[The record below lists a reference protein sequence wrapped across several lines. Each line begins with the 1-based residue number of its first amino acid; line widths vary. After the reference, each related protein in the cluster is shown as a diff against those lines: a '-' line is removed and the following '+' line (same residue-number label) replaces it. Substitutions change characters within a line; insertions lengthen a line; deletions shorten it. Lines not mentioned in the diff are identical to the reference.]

1 MARHVPKLVFGATL
15 FSSPEMKGSHEFPG
29 LLGVVI
35 ALLVL
40 VPPVVLYLRDSSA
53 SGPPNS
59 DGDDDGGGG
68 GTDPPAPPADRP
80 GGGIPLDDATP
91 ARVRLR
97 GPGRLAERLP
107 RRGRRPVHEP
117 DRAPA
122 RETTPT

>member
-1 MARHVPKLVFGATL
+1 MARHVSKVVFGATL
-15 FSSPEMKGSHEFPG
+15 FSSPEMKAGHEFPG

-35 ALLVL
+35 ALFVL
-40 VPPVVLYLRDSSA
+40 VPPLVLYLRNSSA

-59 DGDDDGGGG
+59 DGDDGGGG
-68 GTDPPAPPADRP
+68 GTGPPAGPPDRP
-80 GGGIPLDDATP
+80 SGGIQLDDATP
-91 ARVRLR
+91 ARIRLR

-107 RRGRRPVHEP
+107 RRARRPAHEP